1 MTTIITV
8 ITIIMIITVITW
20 FSGVARYGKMI
31 RPNAGTR
38 KASAVFTLNG
48 DYENDGDDAEDDDMM
63 MIMNNMMSSKPTAT
77 FCTARLSRTEEATTL
92 SEMIPARREKT
103 AWARWG
109 VAQM

>member
-1 MTTIITV
+1 MTTQFRV

-20 FSGVARYGKMI
+20 FSGVARDGKMI
-31 RPNAGTR
+31 RPKAGTR
-38 KASAVFTLNG
+38 MASVVFTLIMT
-48 DYENDGDDAEDDDMM
+48 AMMLKM
-63 MIMNNMMSSKPTAT
+63 MIVKNMMSSKPTAT
-77 FCTARLSRTEEATTL
+77 FCTVSRSRTEEETTL